1 MAKKVNPES
10 DNALVKE
17 LRDVEFIKQPYLYAM
32 IGADFTLVQRSIMIE
47 IMNSLQV
54 RFNAF
59 LKHQKIT
66 DETGQLSLF
75 TEEERHKEIMTFKIS
90 AASLGVKPNQY
101 AELQEACNNLDKIH
115 FSFLEY
121 DKITGTYMRT
131 YANLFSTISIPVMLN
146 SNYKYKYE
154 HKDENDPDK
163 GKRRRSN
170 YIVVRMDT
178 KVLEY
183 LCNLNNGQGYID
195 HIYRI
200 ARISKCKRTP
210 GIYIYL
216 ARWAKDFSKKAVDY
230 VELKKFLGI
239 ITEVDEKTEGGKS
252 NRIEVDKYPKFS
264 KFCKEVMEPIKKD
277 LDRLASENQV
287 EFSFEYEPVY
297 KTTVKRGD
305 PEELLFKIKLSGLG
319 EELRKQRKLL
329 HGPADIWNLL
339 RAEFKFTDSDIK
351 ALSDI
356 LTPDMSDAFRLE
368 VMALIERMKK
378 FKVNN
383 KKAYAITSLRN
394 YITQNKPENTETKPI
409 ELSPKLIGEN
419 LQCTTEAPVYSDDDI
434 EKWNR
439 FMTMIKDR
447 VGKTDFDNWFS
458 YIRFVSFKDNKLTL
472 LVPTKYFPEY
482 IEDDKHRDS
491 YFSTIRDIFGKNT
504 ELYYKIEKL

>member
-1 MAKKVNPES
+1 MVKKANPGSE
-10 DNALVKE
+10 NALVKE
-17 LRDVEFIKQPYLYAM
+17 LREVEFIKQPYLYAM

-47 IMNSLQV
+47 IMNSLQT

-59 LKHQKIT
+59 LKHQKCA

-75 TEEERHKEIMTFKIS
+75 TEEERHKEMMTFKIS

-101 AELQEACNNLDKIH
+101 GELQEACDNLSKIH
-115 FSFLEY
+115 FSYLEY
-121 DKITGTYMRT
+121 DKSTGTFMRT
-131 YANLFSTISIPVMLN
+131 YANLFSTISMPVILN
-146 SNYKYKYE
+146 SEYKYKYE

-170 YIVVRMDT
+170 YIVVRLDT

-200 ARISKCKRTP
+200 ARISRCKRTP

-216 ARWAKDFSKKAVDY
+216 ARWAKHFSKKAVDY

-239 ITEVDEKTEGGKS
+239 ITQVMDKGEGGKIEK
-252 NRIEVDKYPKFS
+252 REVDKYPKFS

-277 LDRLASENQV
+277 LDRLANDNQV

-297 KTTVKRGD
+297 KTKVRRGD
-305 PEELLFKIKLSGLG
+305 PDEILFNIKLSKLG

-329 HGPADIWNLL
+329 QTPADIWNLL
-339 RAEFKFTDSDIK
+339 RGEFKLTDSDIK
-351 ALSDI
+351 SLSDM
-356 LTPDMSDAFRLE
+356 LMPDMADAFRLE

-378 FKVNN
+378 LKVNN

-394 YITQNKPENTETKPI
+394 YILQKKSDNVENKAAELISETQEENMLQAAEIPVHSEE
-409 ELSPKLIGEN
+409 EL
-419 LQCTTEAPVYSDDDI
+419 DRW
-434 EKWNR
+434 EK
-439 FMTMIKDR
+439 FLATIKDK
-447 VGKTDFDNWFS
+447 VGKAVFDTWFACLKLDS
-458 YIRFVSFKDNKLTL
+458 HSENNLTVIIPNPFIYEYLEGNYLEAIRSSVKDTYGEL
-472 LVPTKYFPEY
+472 
-482 IEDDKHRDS
+482 
-491 YFSTIRDIFGKNT
+491 T
-504 ELYYKIEKL
+504 ELNYRIG

>member
-47 IMNSLQV
+47 IMNSLQT

-59 LKHQKIT
+59 LKHQKCA

-75 TEEERHKEIMTFKIS
+75 TEEERHKEMMTFKIS

-101 AELQEACNNLDKIH
+101 GELQEACDNLYKIH
-115 FSFLEY
+115 FSYLEY
-121 DKITGTYMRT
+121 DKSTGTFMRT
-131 YANLFSTISIPVMLN
+131 YANLFSTISMPVMLN
-146 SNYKYKYE
+146 SEYKYKYE

-170 YIVVRMDT
+170 YIVARMDI

-239 ITEVDEKTEGGKS
+239 ITQVVEKSEGGKAEK
-252 NRIEVDKYPKFS
+252 REVDKYPKFS
-264 KFCKEVMEPIKKD
+264 KFCKEVMDPIKKD
-277 LDRLASENQV
+277 LDRLANDNQV

-297 KTTVKRGD
+297 KTAVKRGD
-305 PEELLFKIKLSGLG
+305 PKEILFKIKLSGLG

-329 HGPADIWNLL
+329 QAPADIWTLL
-339 RAEFKFTDSDIK
+339 RGEFKFTDSDIK
-351 ALSDI
+351 ALSDM
-356 LTPDMSDAFRLE
+356 LTPDMTDAFRLE
-368 VMALIERMKK
+368 IMALIERMKK
-378 FKVNN
+378 LKVNN

-394 YITQNKPENTETKPI
+394 YIMQNKPENTVAESAESLSEGSTENTQYII
-409 ELSPKLIGEN
+409 EVPDPSNE
-419 LQCTTEAPVYSDDDI
+419 DM
-434 EKWNR
+434 EKWEN
-439 FMTMIKDR
+439 FMAGIKDR
-447 VGKTDFDNWFS
+447 VGNIAFHTWFS
-458 YIRFVSFKDNKLTL
+458 CMKLSFISENNLTV
-472 LVPTKYFPEY
+472 LVPTHYVYEY
-482 IEDDKHRDS
+482 LEANYIDA
-491 YFSTIRDIFGKNT
+491 IRACVKEVFGEHT
-504 ELYYKIEKL
+504 ELNYKIG

>member
-47 IMNSLQV
+47 IMNSLQT

-59 LKHQKIT
+59 LKHQKCA

-75 TEEERHKEIMTFKIS
+75 TEEERHKEMMTFKIS

-101 AELQEACNNLDKIH
+101 GELQEACDNLYKIH
-115 FSFLEY
+115 FSYLEY
-121 DKITGTYMRT
+121 DKSTGTFMRT
-131 YANLFSTISIPVMLN
+131 YANLFSTISMPVMLN
-146 SNYKYKYE
+146 SEYKYKYE

-170 YIVVRMDT
+170 YIVARMDI

-239 ITEVDEKTEGGKS
+239 ITQVIEKSEGGKTEKK
-252 NRIEVDKYPKFS
+252 EVDKYPKFS
-264 KFCKEVMEPIKKD
+264 KFCKEVMDPIKKD
-277 LDRLASENQV
+277 LDRLANDNQV

-297 KTTVKRGD
+297 KTAVKRGD
-305 PEELLFKIKLSGLG
+305 PKEILFKIKLSGLG

-329 HGPADIWNLL
+329 HAPADIWTLL
-339 RAEFKFTDSDIK
+339 RGEFKFTDADIK

-356 LTPDMSDAFRLE
+356 LPPDMTDAFRLE

-378 FKVNN
+378 MKVNN

-394 YITQNKPENTETKPI
+394 YIMQNKPENTVTKSAGTFPEHSTENTQHII
-409 ELSPKLIGEN
+409 EVP
-419 LQCTTEAPVYSDDDI
+419 APGDEDM
-434 EKWNR
+434 EKWDR
-439 FMTMIKDR
+439 FVAGIKER
-447 VGKTDFDNWFS
+447 VGNTAFDTWFS
-458 YIRFVSFKDNKLTL
+458 CLGIVSFENDVLTVS
-472 LVPTKYFPEY
+472 VPTKYIPEY
-482 IEDDKHRDS
+482 IEDK
-491 YFSTIRDIFGKNT
+491 YFDAYSTTFREVFGESTQLK
-504 ELYYKIEKL
+504 YKIDKF